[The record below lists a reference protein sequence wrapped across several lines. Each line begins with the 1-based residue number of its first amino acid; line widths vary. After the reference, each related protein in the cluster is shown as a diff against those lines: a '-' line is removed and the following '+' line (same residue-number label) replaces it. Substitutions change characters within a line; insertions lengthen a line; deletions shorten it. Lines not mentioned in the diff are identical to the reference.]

1 MQENQREG
9 PASGP
14 ESSGPRGPRLPP
26 TRALLKARF
35 REWGLG
41 ASLCVSKA
49 PVAGSL

>member
-14 ESSGPRGPRLPP
+14 ESSGPQPLP

-35 REWGLG
+35 WEWGLG
-41 ASLCVSKA
+41 ASLCISKA
-49 PVAGSL
+49 LVPGSL